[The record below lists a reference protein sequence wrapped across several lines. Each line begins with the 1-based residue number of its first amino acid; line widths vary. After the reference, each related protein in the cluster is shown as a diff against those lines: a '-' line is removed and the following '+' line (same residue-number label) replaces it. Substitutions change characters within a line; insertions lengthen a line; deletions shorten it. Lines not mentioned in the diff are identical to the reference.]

1 MRKGLVLPLSLIIMA
16 SITIIAVALLNRT
29 SSTTSELFQN
39 ISKSQL
45 QVDAGN
51 VFYANYGYLR
61 KKFAEESF
69 LNLSTNSFYISV
81 ISTPSSLET
90 FLSLFDNNTLENQS
104 WNTLFNRF
112 SQDRFFKP
120 GSDLRSIFE
129 ELTDGTFEDLV
140 MIPDKSSLNTYL
152 AVVITSNGA
161 MKSYFW
167 GIVSPRYFSNWSRFV
182 LESNSTAQWFPGS
195 VIYGPTFLGST
206 GQGGAG
212 NGGLRMIATIPPG
225 SGSLSIYGPIF
236 NGEIWYEKFEI

>member
-69 LNLSTNSFYISV
+69 LNLSTNSFYISL

-90 FLSLFDNNTLENQS
+90 FLSFFDNNTLENQS

-152 AVVITSNGA
+152 AVVITSNVD
-161 MKSYFW
+161 MKS
-167 GIVSPRYFSNWSRFV
+167 
-182 LESNSTAQWFPGS
+182 
-195 VIYGPTFLGST
+195 
-206 GQGGAG
+206 
-212 NGGLRMIATIPPG
+212 
-225 SGSLSIYGPIF
+225 
-236 NGEIWYEKFEI
+236 